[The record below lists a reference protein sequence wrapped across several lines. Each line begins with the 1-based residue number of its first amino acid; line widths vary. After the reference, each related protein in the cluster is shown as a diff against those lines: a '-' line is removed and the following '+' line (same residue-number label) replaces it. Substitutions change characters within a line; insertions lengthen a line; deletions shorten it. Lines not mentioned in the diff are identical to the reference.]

1 MGRTKG
7 SKNKPKPKV
16 PGFISEPGGR
26 LNVRVSITT
35 KNSLA
40 ILKDDF
46 KLTNQEEALE
56 KAVAIVM
63 SLRAAVGS

>member
-1 MGRTKG
+1 
-7 SKNKPKPKV
+7 
-16 PGFISEPGGR
+16 
-26 LNVRVSITT
+26 VSITT